1 MTLTVK
7 IGEAKTRLS
16 ELIARVEAGEEV
28 IIARGREPV
37 ARLAP
42 LDAERRARVGQAIAD
57 IRALRARARPVSVEE
72 NLAWKHEGHR
82 Y

>member
-42 LDAERRARVGQAIAD
+42 LDGERRARVGQAIAD

-72 NLAWKHEGHR
+72 ILAWKHEGHR

>member
-1 MTLTVK
+1 MTLAVE
-7 IGEAKTRLS
+7 IGEAQTRLS

-28 IIARGREPV
+28 IISRGDRPV

-42 LDAERRARVGQAIAD
+42 LDDRLEAASVIERIL
-57 IRALRARARPVSVEE
+57 ALRARAKPVTREE
-72 NLAWKHEGHR
+72 ILAWKHEGHR